1 VTCTSLSLV
10 LLACSKDDPVP
21 AVMLPNVVP
30 VLSAIRCPYCHNS
43 VTYDSEI
50 NLCYRYVI

>member
-1 VTCTSLSLV
+1 MTCTSLSLV